1 MTALHVAAMPE
12 HRAPASGRRREP
24 LKTLRM
30 RLVCLPAAMRAA
42 RRWLLFKPG
51 KVPYYAS
58 GEPRHGELDSPA
70 DVASL
75 VTLDEALHVLERD
88 GRFAGLGFALGFDAA
103 LGAYWQGLDLDDA
116 LDGRAFTTQRAREL
130 YEASEGYAEVS
141 PSGLG
146 FHVIGLGPS
155 FQAVKWKR
163 RGEQAIEA
171 YSAGRYFTVTGRVM
185 REGDPADLAP
195 LVASIRADLIA
206 RGRAREQGA
215 RVTVGAAG
223 DYLARQSEG
232 LREWLE
238 AHPIEEAL
246 RDAGYEQSGDRWLS
260 PRSESGIPGVVIL
273 DRLRAVTFHASDA
286 GIGTPTAT
294 GDGEVFNAFDV
305 AARYRFNDDRQ
316 AAMRELLRPG
326 GAQEPASEANAGGM
340 GSNANRAAGIVWGE
354 PANVFRDVAAPRF
367 ERTDVPAPIHVM
379 AEAFS
384 AATGFDYS
392 GAVVAATVAAAAVI
406 DDRYRLAVQ
415 PRSDW
420 FESARLWA
428 VLIGT
433 PSVGKSPTTRAATD
447 PVKRMHGERFA
458 AWAGANSGRKPEER
472 DPLPAL
478 FTSDATVEALADAL
492 RDNPRGLLMLTE
504 EFASW
509 IGGIDAYRDGAGA
522 KNRGEWLQLYDGG
535 PHQVNRVRRGAFLI
549 PNWGASVLAAC
560 TPAGLRDQ
568 LRKLPDDG
576 LIQRFIPCLM
586 SAPTATSGASAR
598 SALQEWE
605 ARLRDVYTLSECS
618 EPRARLH
625 MSPHAAQAFEAEAR
639 SIREAVDSLYEM
651 SPPLASHVGKHPG
664 MLARVALTFHVIEG
678 RAGDDI
684 EADTMETAIRFMRK
698 VRRHAGALYLGILA
712 ASPALELC
720 RAIAR
725 AIVAD
730 SRRPASIGRHYM
742 LQACRAFRHADD
754 LTRRLAVQSL
764 EDAGWLAPV
773 PGSRAYGGWG
783 ASEWAVNPHAFERF
797 AAEGVAHR
805 ERRATVRALMTGDHA
820 AE

>member
-1 MTALHVAAMPE
+1 L
-12 HRAPASGRRREP
+12 RE
-24 LKTLRM
+24 
-30 RLVCLPAAMRAA
+30 A

-51 KVPYYAS
+51 KEPYYAN
-58 GEPRHGELDSPA
+58 GQPRHGKLDSPA

-75 VTLDEALHVLERD
+75 VSLDEALHVLERD
-88 GRFAGLGFALGFDAA
+88 GRFAGLGFALGFDVA
-103 LGAYWQGLDLDDA
+103 LGACWQGLDLDHA
-116 LDGRAFTTQRAREL
+116 LDGRAFTTLRAREL

-141 PSGLG
+141 PSGTG

-155 FQAVKWKR
+155 FRSLKWSHP
-163 RGEQAIEA
+163 GEQAIEA
-171 YSAGRYFTVTGRVM
+171 YSAGRYFTVTGRAM
-185 REGDPADLAP
+185 REGEPVDLGP
-195 LVASIRADLIA
+195 LVESIRADLVK
-206 RGRAREQGA
+206 RGRVRELKARE
-215 RVTVGAAG
+215 AAGQPG
-223 DYLARQSEG
+223 DYLDRQPAN
-232 LREWLE
+232 LRAWLE
-238 AHPIEEAL
+238 AHPIEDAL
-246 RDAGYEQSGDRWLS
+246 REAAYEPNGDRWLS
-260 PRSESGIPGVVIL
+260 PRSESGVPGVVIL
-273 DRLRAVTFHASDA
+273 DKLRAVTFHASDA

-305 AARYRFNDDRQ
+305 AARYRFGDDRR
-316 AAMRELLRPG
+316 AAMRSLLAA
-326 GAQEPASEANAGGM
+326 GAAQMPAGDANAGRE
-340 GSNANRAAGIVWGE
+340 GSESPHRDSGAWAE

-367 ERTDVPAPIHVM
+367 ERTDVPAAIHAM

-384 AATGFDYS
+384 ATTGFDYS
-392 GAVVAATVAAAAVI
+392 GAVVAAAVAAAAVI
-406 DDRYRLAVQ
+406 DDRHRLAVK
-415 PRSDW
+415 PDSDW
-420 FESARLWA
+420 FESARLWG

-458 AWAGANSGRKPEER
+458 AWESANGARKPEDR

-522 KNRGEWLQLYDGG
+522 KNRGEWLQLFDGG
-535 PHQVNRVRRGAFLI
+535 PHQVNRVKRGAFLV

-576 LIQRFIPCLM
+576 LIQRFIPCVM
-586 SAPTATSGASAR
+586 SPPTTPRGASAR
-598 SALQEWE
+598 AALQEWD
-605 ARLRDVYTLSECS
+605 ARLRGVHVRTEVP
-618 EPRARLH
+618 EPHARLRLG
-625 MSPHAAQAFEAEAR
+625 PHAAHAFEAEAR
-639 SIREAVDSLYEM
+639 SIREAVDSLYEL
-651 SPPLASHVGKHPG
+651 SPPFASHVGKHPG
-664 MLARVALTFHVIEG
+664 LLARVALTFHVIEG

-684 EADTMETAIRFMRK
+684 EAATMETSIRFMRK

-712 ASPALELC
+712 ASPPLELA
-720 RAIAR
+720 RAVAR

-783 ASEWAVNPHAFERF
+783 ASEWAVNPAVFDRF
-797 AAEGVAHR
+797 AAEGEAHR
-805 ERRATVRALMTGDHA
+805 QRRVTVKALLTGDIGA
-820 AE
+820 G